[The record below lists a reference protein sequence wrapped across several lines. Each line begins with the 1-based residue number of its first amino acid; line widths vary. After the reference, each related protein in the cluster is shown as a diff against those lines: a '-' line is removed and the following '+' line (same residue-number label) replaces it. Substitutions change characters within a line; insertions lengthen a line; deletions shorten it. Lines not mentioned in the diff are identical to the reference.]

1 VIKRTIQVTNKLG
14 LHARASAKLT
24 QTAGR
29 FKSQVWIARNG
40 RRVNAK
46 SIMGVMMLAAGSA
59 RRSRSRPTAPTRP
72 RRSTRGEALREQ
84 VRRGRMSERATST
97 VCFTMHGIGVSGGI
111 AIGHAH
117 LFAGMQAEAE
127 HYQIVNADVP
137 REQRR
142 YDRAVREVK
151 DELKELAESV
161 RHSAAS
167 ELAPFVNL
175 HLLLLEDAAFTEAP
189 REIIREQH
197 CNAEWAL
204 RAQLDELMAQ
214 FTDIEDPYL
223 REREADVRQVAERI
237 LAALAGTQRRIPS
250 KPVREDASILVAREL
265 SPADVILFREHPFA
279 SFITDLGGATSHTAI
294 VARSMNIPAIVA
306 LHHSRTLIREDELLI
321 VDGTQGVVIV
331 NPDRHVLAEY
341 RLKQNEA
348 RLERD
353 KLKRLKT
360 APAATL
366 DGTAVQLF
374 ANIEL
379 PNDIEA
385 VKASGATGVG
395 LFRSE
400 FLFMNRRDLP
410 DEDEQYEAYRDVVE
424 GLKGLPVTIRTL
436 DLGADKPLDSQE
448 SGAVNPALGL
458 RAIRYCLSEPQV
470 FNTQLRAILR
480 ASRHGKVLILIPML
494 STWNELTQTLAAVRI
509 AKEQLKDEGVKF
521 DEYVPIGG
529 MIEVPAAAIALPM
542 FIRKLD
548 FLSIGTNDLIQYT
561 LAIDRA
567 DDRVAHLYDPLHPA
581 VLNLLAGVIRT
592 ARENEKPIAV
602 CGEMAGD
609 VELTRLLLGFGLRHF
624 SMHPAHLLSV
634 KQRVLMTSLPDI
646 APTVARILKTDEP
659 DKLQGLIEKLNS

>member
-1 VIKRTIQVTNKLG
+1 MMSPEG
-14 LHARASAKLT
+14 AR
-24 QTAGR
+24 
-29 FKSQVWIARNG
+29 
-40 RRVNAK
+40 
-46 SIMGVMMLAAGSA
+46 
-59 RRSRSRPTAPTRP
+59 PAP
-72 RRSTRGEALREQ
+72 S
-84 VRRGRMSERATST
+84 S

-117 LFAGMQAEAE
+117 LFAGMSAEVD
-127 HYQIVNADVP
+127 HYEISGADVL

-142 YDRAVREVK
+142 YDRAVKEVRE
-151 DELKELAESV
+151 ELNELADSV
-161 RHSAAS
+161 RHSAAA
-167 ELAPFVNL
+167 ELAPFVKV
-175 HLLLLEDAAFTEAP
+175 HSMLLDDAAFSEAP
-189 REIIREQH
+189 REIIREQR
-197 CNAEWAL
+197 CNAEFAL
-204 RAQLDELMAQ
+204 RTQLDELMQQ
-214 FTDIEDPYL
+214 FADIEDPYL
-223 REREADVRQVAERI
+223 RGREDDVRQVAERV
-237 LAALAGTQRRIPS
+237 LGALAGTQRRIAI
-250 KPVREDASILVAREL
+250 KPAREDASILVARDL

-279 SFITDLGGATSHTAI
+279 AFVTDMGGATSHTAI

-306 LHHSRTLIREDELLI
+306 LHHSRTLIHEDELI
-321 VDGTQGVVIV
+321 VVDGTQGVVIV

-341 RLKQNEA
+341 RLKQNQA

-353 KLKRLKT
+353 KLKRLKS
-360 APAATL
+360 APATTL
-366 DGTAVQLF
+366 DGTTVQLF

-379 PNDIEA
+379 PSDVEA

-410 DEDEQYEAYRDVVE
+410 GEDEQYEAYREVVE
-424 GLKGLPVTIRTL
+424 GMKGLPVTIRTL
-436 DLGADKPLDSQE
+436 DLGADKAADSQDHE
-448 SGAVNPALGL
+448 DAPANPALGL
-458 RAIRYCLSEPQV
+458 RAIRYCLAEPDV

-480 ASRHGKVLILIPML
+480 ASKHGKVMILIPML
-494 STWNELTQTLAAVRI
+494 TTYHELTQTLAAVQT
-509 AKEQLKDEGVKF
+509 AKEQLRDEGVKY
-521 DEYVPIGG
+521 DEYVPVGG

-548 FLSIGTNDLIQYT
+548 FLSVGTNDLIQYT

-581 VLNLLAGVIRT
+581 VLNLIAGVIRT
-592 ARENEKPIAV
+592 AQQHEKPLAV

-646 APTVARILKTDEP
+646 APVVARILRTDEP
-659 DKLQGLIEKLNS
+659 DKMQALIEKLNG